1 MPNAPLFA
9 IITVTYNNIAG
20 LKRTAG
26 SVNAQNLKD
35 YEWIVI
41 DGGSTDGSAEWLK
54 ESKTNWVSE
63 PDRGIYDAMNKGI
76 RKSSGEYLLFL
87 NAGDT
92 LAGKDVLQSLE
103 QEIKNQRTS
112 PDFIYGDS
120 LELNKTGKHLHKPA
134 RTHKKN
140 LSGMFTHHQAMLYRR
155 EALGDLRYSLRYDIA
170 ADYDFT
176 LRFLKKT
183 KNILYWPQPLC
194 VFEAGGVSQQQALK
208 GRAEQFEI
216 RQTLG
221 INPSANAAI
230 FITQT
235 AAWHFRRLFPF
246 VYWALKRARGSSGN
260 KSGG

>member
-1 MPNAPLFA
+1 MPNDPLFT
-9 IITVTYNNIAG
+9 IITVIYNNIAG
-20 LKRTAG
+20 LKRTAE
-26 SVNAQNLKD
+26 SVHAQTLKD

-41 DGGSTDGSAEWLK
+41 DGGSSDGSAEWLK
-54 ESKTNWVSE
+54 SSKANWISE

-76 RKSSGEYLLFL
+76 GKSSNQYLLFL

-92 LAGKDVLQSLE
+92 LAEKDVLQSLS
-103 QEIKNQRTS
+103 QEIKSQRTA

-120 LELNKTGKHLHKPA
+120 LELDQSGKQLNKPA
-134 RTHKKN
+134 RSYKKI

-155 EALGDLRYSLRYDIA
+155 AALGNLTYSQRYDIA

-183 KNILYWPQPLC
+183 KNILYWPHPIC

-216 RQTLG
+216 RQNIG
-221 INPSANAAI
+221 VNPNINAAI

-235 AAWHFRRLFPF
+235 ATWHFRKLFPF
-246 VYWALKRARGSSGN
+246 AYWAFKNVRGSSGN